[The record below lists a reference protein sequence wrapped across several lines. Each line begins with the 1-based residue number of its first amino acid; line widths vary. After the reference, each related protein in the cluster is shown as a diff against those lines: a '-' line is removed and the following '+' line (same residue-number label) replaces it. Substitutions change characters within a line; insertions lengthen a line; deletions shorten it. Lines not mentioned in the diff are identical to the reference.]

1 MKLVILLIKKR
12 VITLEEEKQK
22 QIIEIENLR
31 KQFREVEQKM
41 ANIRKE
47 NVESE
52 KQSRAQLSDT
62 DSERKKL
69 INEINNLK
77 AEINSVRSQNES
89 LLKNLEHIE
98 KKVIIKYVK
107 MILNVMKK

>member
-1 MKLVILLIKKR
+1 
-12 VITLEEEKQK
+12 
-22 QIIEIENLR
+22 
-31 KQFREVEQKM
+31 M

-47 NVESE
+47 NVEAE

-69 INEINNLK
+69 INESNNLK

-89 LLKNLEHIE
+89 LLK
-98 KKVIIKYVK
+98 KFRTY
-107 MILNVMKK
+107 